1 MKSSFPVYL
10 RGRWRS
16 IAGAGAALVLLFST
30 CAAAEYPVKPV
41 RLVVPFAPGGTTDI
55 VARVVAQKLAEIW
68 KRQVVI
74 DNRGGAGGSIGTE
87 LVAKAPADGYTLL
100 FGLQTTHAINPAVYR
115 DLPFDPIKDFT
126 PVTRIAFSPQLL
138 AVHPGVPA
146 VTLKEFV
153 ALAKASPG
161 KYSYGSSGTGTSQH
175 LAFELFKRAAGID
188 LVHVPY
194 KGMGPAITELLGGH
208 VQAAIGGM
216 VALLP
221 HVKSGKLRAIAMAST
236 SRSPVLPEVPTMA
249 ETLLPGFNVSPW
261 FGLFYPARTPGPI
274 VNQLYAD
281 VTGKVLSAPDV
292 RQKISEQGAEVAA
305 SSSRQ
310 EFAAFVTAENALW
323 GKVVREVLSG
333 KPGSQNP

>member
-1 MKSSFPVYL
+1 MAVKTSYPACARARSRSF
-10 RGRWRS
+10 
-16 IAGAGAALVLLFST
+16 AGVSAALVLLVSI
-30 CAAAEYPVKPV
+30 CAAAGEYPMKPV

-68 KRQVVI
+68 KKQVVI

-100 FGLQTTHAINPAVYR
+100 FGLQTTHAINPAVYK
-115 DLPFDPIKDFT
+115 DLQFDPIKDFT
-126 PVTRIAFSPQLL
+126 PVTRVAFSPQLL

-146 VTLKEFV
+146 SALKEFV

-161 KYSYGSSGTGTSQH
+161 KYSYH
-175 LAFELFKRAAGID
+175 I
-188 LVHVPY
+188 PY

-208 VQAAIGGM
+208 VQAAIGGL

-236 SRSPVLPEVPTMA
+236 NRSTVLPEVPTMA
-249 ETLLPGFNVSPW
+249 ESLLPGFNVSPW
-261 FGLFYPARTPGPI
+261 FGLFYPAGTPGLI

-281 VTGKVLSAPDV
+281 VTSKVLSAPDV
-292 RQKISEQGAEVAA
+292 RQKISEQGAEVAS

-310 EFAAFVTAENALW
+310 EFAAFVAAENALW
-323 GKVVREVLSG
+323 GKVVREVMSG
-333 KPGSQNP
+333 KPGSHNP

>member
-1 MKSSFPVYL
+1 MRV
-10 RGRWRS
+10 RRIEWRLLVTFL
-16 IAGAGAALVLLFST
+16 AACAVPAPGF
-30 CAAAEYPVKPV
+30 CAASEYPVKPV

-68 KRQVVI
+68 KKQVVI

-100 FGLQTTHAINPAVYR
+100 FGLQTTHAINPAVYK

-126 PVTRIAFSPQLL
+126 PVTRVAFSPQLL

-146 VTLKEFV
+146 STLKEFV

-188 LVHVPY
+188 LAHIPY
-194 KGMGPAITELLGGH
+194 KGMGPAITELVGGH
-208 VQAAIGGM
+208 VQAAIGGL

-221 HVKSGKLRAIAMAST
+221 HVKSGRLRAIAMAST
-236 SRSPVLPEVPTMA
+236 SRSTVLPEVPTMA

-261 FGLFYPARTPGPI
+261 FGLFYPSGTSVAI
-274 VNQLYAD
+274 VNQLFAD

-292 RQKISEQGAEVAA
+292 RQKVSEQGAEVAP
-305 SSSRQ
+305 SGSRQ
-310 EFAAFVTAENALW
+310 EFAAFVAAENALW
-323 GKVVREVLSG
+323 AKVVRDVMAG
-333 KPGSQNP
+333 KPGPSP